1 MRIGD
6 KLKIDCTDTGK
17 SSEAVL
23 HKISK
28 DKIDVIIGNGVAS
41 ITLTKQKNRPI
52 YVGNK
57 SGMEFTY
64 KA

>member
-28 DKIDVIIGNGVAS
+28 DKIDVIIGNGVAT
-41 ITLTKQKNRPI
+41 ITLIKQKDRPI
-52 YVGNK
+52 YVANK

>member
-17 SSEAVL
+17 SSNAVL

-28 DKIDVIIGNGVAS
+28 DKIDVIIGNGVAT
-41 ITLTKQKNRPI
+41 ITLIKQKDRPI

>member
-28 DKIDVIIGNGVAS
+28 DKIDVIIGNGVAT
-41 ITLTKQKNRPI
+41 ITLIKQKDRPI